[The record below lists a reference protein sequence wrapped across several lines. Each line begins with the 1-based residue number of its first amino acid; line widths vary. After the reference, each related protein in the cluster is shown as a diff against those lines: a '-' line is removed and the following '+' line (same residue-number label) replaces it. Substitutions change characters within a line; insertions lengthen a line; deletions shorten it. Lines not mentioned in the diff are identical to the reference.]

1 MLACEA
7 VNLELAI
14 QRLFFG
20 SSAVVWSSSLRW
32 WTELC
37 ARFEIVVVVV
47 VVGGVTMPCRALTF
61 SFFTGLPIMTVV
73 ERVQEK
79 ETTG

>member
-7 VNLELAI
+7 VDLELAI
-14 QRLFFG
+14 HRLFG
-20 SSAVVWSSSLRW
+20 GSAVVWSSSLRW

-37 ARFEIVVVVV
+37 VRFEIVVVVF
-47 VVGGVTMPCRALTF
+47 VVGDGVRMPCRALDF
-61 SFFTGLPIMTVV
+61 NLFTGLAIFGRA
-73 ERVQEK
+73 EEK